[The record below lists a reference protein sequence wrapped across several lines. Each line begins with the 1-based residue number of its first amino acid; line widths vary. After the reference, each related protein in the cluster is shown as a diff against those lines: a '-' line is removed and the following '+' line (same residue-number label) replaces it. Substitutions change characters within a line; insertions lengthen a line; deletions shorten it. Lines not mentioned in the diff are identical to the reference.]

1 MSQPVSSTAF
11 YILTN
16 KYTGPD
22 HPLQVDP
29 SSTDLQL
36 YTSLQNESTSMLNW
50 QFHAAPQAAKY
61 NICTNYQ
68 SAAYCLDI
76 MRDNKIE
83 PHLAAPGFY
92 SGQQWTL
99 VPSAGNTYKLSN
111 DYSGDGYYL
120 DTYSDTHV
128 AFMSSGD
135 YSGQYWSLTEGPIN
149 RAGSSMV
156 SRPAR
161 WR

>member
-22 HPLQVDP
+22 YPLQVGP

-36 YTSLQNESTSMLNW
+36 HTSPQNESTSMLDW
-50 QFHAAPQAAKY
+50 QFHTAPQAGKY

-68 SAAYCLDI
+68 SVAYCLDI
-76 MRDNKIE
+76 MRDNKIA
-83 PHLAAPGFY
+83 PHLAAPGYF

-99 VPSAGNTYKLSN
+99 VPSPGNTYKLSN

-135 YSGQYWSLTEGPIN
+135 YSGQYWSLTEVQIN
-149 RAGSSMV
+149 SASSSTV
-156 SRPAR
+156 SRLAH
-161 WR
+161 W